1 MLFLI
6 GLGVLLAAAAVLSL
20 RNRSTIGK
28 PRVTAG
34 GADDVRAAVKRYRTR
49 AASGSHPC
57 EDIDDARL
65 AAAGM
70 MSAIAGMDG
79 PLTKAQIDA
88 IRVECRAA
96 FRVVQREADEIAAFG
111 RWLAEEAEDP
121 EDALS
126 RLSPKVRALA
136 PAEAQ
141 RDLIRMLERVAA
153 VEGGVSAEQRQAIT
167 TVRRRMANA

>member
-1 MLFLI
+1 MTFLI

-20 RNRSTIGK
+20 RSRTGLGK
-28 PRVTAG
+28 PRITTG
-34 GADDVRAAVKRYRTR
+34 GADDVRAAVKRYRSR
-49 AASGSHPC
+49 AATGSHPC

-70 MSAIAGMDG
+70 MAAIAGMDG
-79 PLTKAQIDA
+79 PLTKGQIDA

-111 RWLAEEAEDP
+111 RWLAEEADGS
-121 EDALS
+121 EDALH
-126 RLSPKVRALA
+126 RLSSKLRALA

-141 RDLIRMLERVAA
+141 RDLIRMLERVAD

-167 TVRRRMANA
+167 TVRRHMANA